1 MEGYEMTSHFVQIHT
16 KSFWA
21 YSSMLIVLCL
31 ASCGGG
37 GSSSSASTSPA
48 DPYAGSTCPISTTKM
63 TPSFSA
69 DILPALQLSCGSNT
83 SSCHGGTN
91 PAGRI
96 LFSGS
101 ANSVYTQLR
110 AVTQS
115 GPSWYRVNPGDP
127 NTSWLIEKISKDNP
141 GLAAF
146 GQTYGTRMPQGAPIL
161 CQPTIDTLRAWIA
174 NGALNN

>member
-1 MEGYEMTSHFVQIHT
+1 MFILLWSNLT
-16 KSFWA
+16 KKSSFILGA
-21 YSSMLIVLCL
+21 SFLV
-31 ASCGGG
+31 SCGGG
-37 GSSSSASTSPA
+37 SVSSISPSPT
-48 DPYAGSTCPISTTKM
+48 DPYASTTCPIATTKAN
-63 TPSFSA
+63 PSFSA

-96 LFSGS
+96 VFAGT

-115 GPSWYRVNPGDP
+115 GPSWYRVNPGNA
-127 NTSWLIEKISKDNP
+127 NTSWLIEKITKDNP

-146 GQTYGTRMPQGAPIL
+146 GQTYGVRMPIGAPIV
-161 CQPTIDTLRAWIA
+161 CQPTVDTIRAWIN